1 MATVGPTPA
10 AGGNVSESD
19 SGSDSGSDT
28 SRDLDEAT
36 SDADEGDS
44 DNDNHMDEPP
54 AKRQK
59 QEEVDAVWNDK
70 SAGLRLISAD
80 HVVFHV
86 PAYHLQSARCVEPGM
101 GLGT

>member
-1 MATVGPTPA
+1 MDRHQPLAGTSARVTVAATVAVTP
-10 AGGNVSESD
+10 
-19 SGSDSGSDT
+19 

-80 HVVFHV
+80 DVVFHV